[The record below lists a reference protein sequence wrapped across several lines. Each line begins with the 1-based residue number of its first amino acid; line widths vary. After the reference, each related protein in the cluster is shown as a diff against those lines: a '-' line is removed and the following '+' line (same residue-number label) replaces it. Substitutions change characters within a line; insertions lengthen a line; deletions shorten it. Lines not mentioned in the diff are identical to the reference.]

1 MLINDESIYLY
12 NLTLKPPSYYISSI
26 VGQFYKQ
33 DNSTKNAQQ
42 LVLVSSTTLQLFE
55 INEETGK
62 LELQSSQNLLGIINS
77 IEKICLSEV
86 DGVVITSDSG
96 NLSILQY
103 DNKTKKFISK
113 IQEPMTKNG
122 WGRNYVGENL
132 AIDPENRCI
141 LVAAMEKNK
150 LFYKIE
156 SNSLGSKE
164 LSSPL
169 EAHSKQVLCLKIVA
183 LNTDHN
189 NPLFGAL
196 ELTPE
201 KKCIINYYEL
211 DQGLNHVVK
220 KKPNSSNLDPLP
232 NDVNYLI
239 PLPGHIG
246 GMVVCGTNWCFY
258 DKLDGPRIYLPLP
271 RRNGQTQDSI
281 IVNHVTH
288 VLKKKKFFILLQNAL
303 GDLFKLTVDYDFDKE
318 IIKNISITYFD
329 TIPPALS
336 LNIFKNGFLFAN
348 VLNNDK
354 LLYQFEKLGDDLTEG
369 ELVINSSDY
378 ESLNSVRESVTSFK
392 LKGLDNLALIDVLE
406 TLSPITDSKI
416 IDSKLVTLSS
426 HSYVKSITRGVP
438 TTTLVESPLPI
449 TPTDIFTTKLS
460 LESANDEYLVIS
472 SSLSSKTLVL
482 SIGEVVEDV
491 EDSEFVLDQPTIA
504 VQQVG
509 IASVVQIYSN
519 GIKHVRTV
527 NGNKKTTDWFPPAG
541 ITITHATTNNQQVLI
556 ALSNLSV
563 VYFEIDA
570 TDDQLIEYQDRLEIA
585 TTITAMAIQE
595 NISEKSPFAII
606 GCSDETIQVVSLQEH
621 NCLEIK
627 SLQALSANSS
637 SLKMLKLSGKETHV
651 HIGMENGVYAR
662 IKIDTING
670 NLSNSRVKYIGSKPV
685 SLSVIKFSSEIE
697 GILAIS
703 SAPWIS
709 YLYRDSFKIT
719 PLLEID
725 ITNGSSFISEDI
737 GGEGIVGIKDNNLII
752 FSVGKEDSVFDPL
765 QDLTIVTTKLRYTPR
780 KMITN
785 GNRLFISELEYNVQG
800 PFKCN
805 INGDVKE
812 NVDEDYY
819 EAFGYEWKQN
829 SWASCIQVVDSKSNQ
844 VIQSLQLDGNESIVS
859 MSAVSFNKTSTPS
872 VPASHLVV
880 GVCTNQTI
888 LPNSYD
894 KSYLYTFKI
903 GKKHLQLVHKT
914 ELDHIPQVLEN
925 FQDKLL
931 VASGNHIRLYD
942 IGQKQLL
949 KKSTTIIDFSTNINK
964 IIPQT
969 NRIIICD
976 SHKSSIVFA
985 KFDESQNQFVPFA
998 DDVMKRQITSIMNLD
1013 IDTLI
1018 GGDKFGNIFVTRI
1031 DEDISKQADDDWT
1044 ILKTQDGILNSCPYK
1059 LQNLIE
1065 FHIGDIITSFN
1076 LGCLNLAGT
1085 ESVIY
1090 TGLQGTIG
1098 LLIPLVS
1105 KSEVELLFNL
1115 QLYMQQSQ
1123 NNLVGKD
1130 HLKLR
1135 SYYNSIKNV
1144 IDGDLLERFLE
1155 FDISLKIEISR
1166 KLNKSV
1172 NDIEKKLIDLRNRSA
1187 F

>member
-12 NLTLKPPSYYISSI
+12 NLTLKPPSHYISSI
-26 VGQFYKQ
+26 VGHFYKQ
-33 DNSTKNAQQ
+33 GNSTKNAQQ
-42 LVLVSSTTLQLFE
+42 LVLASYTTLQLFE
-55 INEETGK
+55 VNEETGK
-62 LELQSSQNLLGIINS
+62 LELQSSQNLLGTINS
-77 IEKICLSEV
+77 IEKICISEV

-96 NLSILQY
+96 NLSILEY
-103 DNKTKKFISK
+103 DNTSKKFISK

-150 LFYKIE
+150 LLYKIE
-156 SNSLGSKE
+156 STSLGSKE

-169 EAHSKQVLCLKIVA
+169 EAHSKQVSCLKIVA

-201 KKCIINYYEL
+201 KNFIINYYEL

-220 KKPNSSNLDPLP
+220 KKPASLNLDPLP
-232 NDVNYLI
+232 DDVNYMI

-246 GMVVCGTNWCFY
+246 GMLVCGSNWCFY

-271 RRNGQTQDSI
+271 RRDGQTQESI

-288 VLKKKKFFILLQNAL
+288 VLKKKNFFILLQNTL

-318 IIKNISITYFD
+318 TIKNISITYFD

-336 LNIFKNGFLFAN
+336 LNIFKNGFLFVN

-354 LLYQFEKLGDDLTEG
+354 LLYQFEKLGDDLAEN

-378 ESLNSVRESVTSFK
+378 DSLDNVRGTDTTTFK

-406 TLSPITDSKI
+406 TLSPIIDSRI
-416 IDSKLVTLSS
+416 NDSKLVTLSS
-426 HSYVKSITRGVP
+426 HSYVKSITHGVP

-491 EDSEFVLDQPTIA
+491 EDSEFVLDQSTIS

-509 IASVVQIYSN
+509 IASVVQVYSN
-519 GIKHVRTV
+519 GIKHIRTV
-527 NGNKKTTDWFPPAG
+527 NGKKKTTDWFPPAG
-541 ITITHATTNNQQVLI
+541 ITITHASTNNQQVLI
-556 ALSNLSV
+556 ALSNLNV
-563 VYFEIDA
+563 VYFEIDS
-570 TDDQLIEYQDRLEIA
+570 TDDQLIEYQDHLEIS

-595 NISEKSPFAII
+595 HNSEKSSFAII
-606 GCSDETIQVVSLQEH
+606 GCSDETIQVVSLQED

-637 SLKMLKLSGKETHV
+637 SLKMLKLSSKETHV

-670 NLSNSRVKYIGSKPV
+670 NLSNSRVKYLGSKPV
-685 SLSVIKFSSEIE
+685 NLSVIKFSNEIE
-697 GILAIS
+697 GVLAIS

-737 GGEGIVGIKDNNLII
+737 GGEGIVGIKDNNLVI

-765 QDLTIVTTKLRYTPR
+765 QDLTISNTKLRYTPR
-780 KMITN
+780 KMITH
-785 GNRLFISELEYNVQG
+785 GDRLFISELEYNVQG

-805 INGDVKE
+805 INGNVKE

-819 EAFGYEWKQN
+819 EAFGYDRKQD
-829 SWASCIQVVDSKSNQ
+829 SWASCIQVVDDKTNQ
-844 VIQSLQLDGNESIVS
+844 VIQSLQFEENESIVS
-859 MSAVSFNKTSTPS
+859 MSDVAFNKLLSS
-872 VPASHLVV
+872 VHASHLVV

-888 LPNSYD
+888 LPNSYE

-914 ELDHIPQVLEN
+914 ELDYIPQVLEN

-931 VASGNHIRLYD
+931 VASNNHIRLYD

-949 KKSTTIIDFSTNINK
+949 KKSTTIIDFSQNINK
-964 IIPQT
+964 IIPQS

-976 SHKSSIVFA
+976 SHKSSIIFA
-985 KFDESQNQFVPFA
+985 KFDDSQNQFVPFA
-998 DDVMKRQITSIMNLD
+998 DDIMKRQITSIMNLD

-1044 ILKTQDGILNSCPYK
+1044 ILKSQEGILNSCPYK

-1065 FHIGDIITSFN
+1065 FHIGDIITSLN

-1098 LLIPLVS
+1098 LLVPLVS

-1115 QLYMQQSQ
+1115 QLLMQQFQ

-1130 HLKLR
+1130 HLKFR
-1135 SYYNSIKNV
+1135 SYYNPIKNV

-1155 FDISLKIEISR
+1155 FDTSLKIEISR

>member
-62 LELQSSQNLLGIINS
+62 LELQSSQNLFGIINS

-132 AIDPENRCI
+132 AIDPANRCI

-288 VLKKKKFFILLQNAL
+288 VLKKKKFFILLQNTL

-318 IIKNISITYFD
+318 IIQNISITYFD

-426 HSYVKSITRGVP
+426 HSYVKSITHGVP

-621 NCLEIK
+621 NCL
-627 SLQALSANSS
+627 N
-637 SLKMLKLSGKETHV
+637 
-651 HIGMENGVYAR
+651 
-662 IKIDTING
+662 
-670 NLSNSRVKYIGSKPV
+670 
-685 SLSVIKFSSEIE
+685 EIE

-780 KMITN
+780 KMITY

-1135 SYYNSIKNV
+1135 SYYNPIKNV